1 MKPRILVLYY
11 SQTGQMQQILQS
23 IVSGISS
30 DTDIEGTAIEPEE
43 SFSFPWTTQSFFGLL
58 PRAMAH
64 TSIAIKPLPAEITN
78 KNYDLIILG
87 YQPWFLNPSL
97 PITSFLNSEY
107 AHLLKDKPVI
117 TVIGCRKMWLRAQ
130 EQIKDYLEQI
140 NSRLVGNIVLTDS
153 MPGPIS
159 SITAAHWLF
168 KGKKDGNDILPE
180 AGIARNDIDAAKR
193 WGPPI
198 YKHLV
203 EDNLIDLQRALL
215 ALGAIRLT
223 SAMIVAERYR
233 TEHMKRG
240 ARYIQGRDDT
250 GQAKRIKRFKNILFT
265 GYILWPV
272 FMLLVLIKLLLNS
285 FTLLKDKEYFRQLQ
299 YEKGK
304 F

>member
-1 MKPRILVLYY
+1 MKPSILVLYY
-11 SQTGQMQQILQS
+11 TQTGQMQRILQS
-23 IVSGISS
+23 IVSDISKNA
-30 DTDIEGTAIEPEE
+30 DIDGVAIEPMEP
-43 SFSFPWTTQSFFGLL
+43 FSFPWTTQSFFNLL
-58 PRAMAH
+58 PTTMAH
-64 TSIAIKPLPAEITN
+64 TAIAIKPLPAEITN

-97 PITSFLNSEY
+97 PMTSFLNSEY

-130 EQIKDYLEQI
+130 EQIKEYLEQV
-140 NSRLVGNIVLTDS
+140 NSRLVGNIVLNDG
-153 MPGPIS
+153 MPGPVS
-159 SITAAHWLF
+159 SITSARWLF

-180 AGIARNDIDAAKR
+180 AGIAYNDINAAKR
-193 WGPPI
+193 WGMPI

-215 ALGAIRLT
+215 VLGAVRLT

-233 TEHMKRG
+233 TEHMKSG
-240 ARYIQGRDDT
+240 ARYIQGKDDT
-250 GQAKRIKRFKNILFT
+250 GRAKRIKRFKNILAI

-272 FMLLVLIKLLLNS
+272 FILLVSIKLLLNS